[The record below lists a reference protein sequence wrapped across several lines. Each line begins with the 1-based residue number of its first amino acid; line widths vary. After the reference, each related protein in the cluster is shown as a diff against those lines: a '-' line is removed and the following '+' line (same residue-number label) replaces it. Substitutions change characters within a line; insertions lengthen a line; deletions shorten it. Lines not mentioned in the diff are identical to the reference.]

1 MLSRGRKRR
10 GKIDDGSIAFRI
22 KNNCWENAKLEAVL
36 AHQGLKTL
44 EVFFLKKIT
53 LGNALQISKK
63 SMQFYPRLYGGIR

>member
-1 MLSRGRKRR
+1 MTEASLLESKIIA
-10 GKIDDGSIAFRI
+10 GK
-22 KNNCWENAKLEAVL
+22 NAKLEAVL